1 MNAANDL
8 RPGEPDLGARPVRR
22 RISPLG
28 AAAVTVYATLFCLG
42 LAIPG
47 SVVGALR
54 DAPPNALTLAVL
66 SAAGA
71 VEAGLETTGLP
82 ALFRTA
88 RDRFRAISCGAPD
101 SANPC

>member
-1 MNAANDL
+1 M
-8 RPGEPDLGARPVRR
+8 
-22 RISPLG
+22 SPLG
-28 AAAVTVYATLFCLG
+28 AAAVTVYATLLCLG

-54 DAPPNALTLAVL
+54 DAPPNALTLAAL
-66 SAAGA
+66 SAATA

-82 ALFRTA
+82 ALFRSA
-88 RDRFRAISCGAPD
+88 RDRFRAIACGAPD